1 MPALPSAATAL
12 GPYDFSAEH
21 AGTEAALHGRLSGLW
36 IRSGSSFYCQE
47 VTLTEPE
54 ASMPTPDDVRG
65 WSTQQRASV
74 ARLLAESIDQSPSTP
89 RSPGRRRLVLAV
101 GGAGALFLLPWL
113 AFLSATLPATSS
125 GGAWRTVWV
134 GFDIALVAAF
144 VATVL
149 TVWLRRQVAIIALV
163 VTSTLLTCD
172 VWFDVCLSWG
182 TAEHWGSVVAALV
195 ELPVAILLATSAA
208 LLMRRSFTVIA
219 QLRGQDPTPVPLWRQ
234 PMIHVAR
241 TLLEQGDESASQ
253 AR

>member
-1 MPALPSAATAL
+1 
-12 GPYDFSAEH
+12 
-21 AGTEAALHGRLSGLW
+21 LSE
-36 IRSGSSFYCQE
+36 QQ
-47 VTLTEPE
+47 
-54 ASMPTPDDVRG
+54 ASMPTRDDVRG
-65 WSTQQRASV
+65 WSAQQRATV
-74 ARLLAESIDQSPSTP
+74 ARLLAESIGQSPPTM
-89 RSPGRRRLVLAV
+89 RSPGRRKLVLVV
-101 GGAGALFLLPWL
+101 GGVGALFLLPWL

-134 GFDIALVAAF
+134 GFDVALASAF

-149 TVWLRRQVAIIALV
+149 TVWLRRQVSVIALV
-163 VTSTLLTCD
+163 ITSTLLTCD

-182 TAEHWGSVVAALV
+182 TSEHWGSIAAAVV

-234 PMIHVAR
+234 PMIHFASPR
-241 TLLEQGDESASQ
+241 WKQEDESSDS

>member
-1 MPALPSAATAL
+1 MS
-12 GPYDFSAEH
+12 
-21 AGTEAALHGRLSGLW
+21 
-36 IRSGSSFYCQE
+36 
-47 VTLTEPE
+47 EPE
-54 ASMPTPDDVRG
+54 ASMPTREDVHS
-65 WSTQQRASV
+65 WSAQERARV
-74 ARLLAESIDQSPSTP
+74 ARLLAESIDQSPAAM

-101 GGAGALFLLPWL
+101 GGVGAAFLLPWL
-113 AFLSATLPATSS
+113 VFLSATLPATSS

-149 TVWLRRQVAIIALV
+149 TVWLRRQIAVIALV
-163 VTSTLLTCD
+163 ITSTLLTCD

-182 TAEHWGSVVAALV
+182 TAEHWGSVAAALV

-234 PMIHVAR
+234 PMIHFAPIR
-241 TLLEQGDESASQ
+241 LDQGDESASQ
-253 AR
+253 ARQEGAPLGVFHLCPFRSRPAEYGRPSKSRH

>member
-1 MPALPSAATAL
+1 
-12 GPYDFSAEH
+12 
-21 AGTEAALHGRLSGLW
+21 LS
-36 IRSGSSFYCQE
+36 
-47 VTLTEPE
+47 EPE
-54 ASMPTPDDVRG
+54 ASMPTRDDVRG
-65 WSTQQRASV
+65 WSAQQRASV
-74 ARLLAESIDQSPSTP
+74 ARLLAESIDQSPAAM

-101 GGAGALFLLPWL
+101 GGVGALFLLPWL
-113 AFLSATLPATSS
+113 VFLSATLPATSS
-125 GGAWRTVWV
+125 GGAWRAVWV

-149 TVWLRRQVAIIALV
+149 TVWLRRQVAVIALV
-163 VTSTLLTCD
+163 ITSTLLTCD

-234 PMIHVAR
+234 PMIHFAPTR
-241 TLLEQGDESASQ
+241 LEQGDESADR
-253 AR
+253 ARWEGAPWGGVPSVSPWQSNRWTGKCRDEVSVCDRI

>member
-1 MPALPSAATAL
+1 M
-12 GPYDFSAEH
+12 
-21 AGTEAALHGRLSGLW
+21 
-36 IRSGSSFYCQE
+36 
-47 VTLTEPE
+47 TEPE

-74 ARLLAESIDQSPSTP
+74 ARLLAESIDQFPATP

-149 TVWLRRQVAIIALV
+149 TVWLRRQVAVVALV
-163 VTSTLLTCD
+163 ITSTLLTCD

-182 TAEHWGSVVAALV
+182 TDEHWVSFATALV
-195 ELPVAILLATSAA
+195 ELPVAILLANSAA
-208 LLMRRSFTVIA
+208 VLMRRNFTVIA
-219 QLRGQDPTPVPLWRQ
+219 LLRGLDPTALPLWRQ
-234 PMIHVAR
+234 PMIHFPPTR
-241 TLLEQGDESASQ
+241 SEPEDES
-253 AR
+253 RGRGLDRGGR